1 MNKDKI
7 KEYMKA
13 KGLKMYQ
20 LSDILGLSEST
31 VYHVYLYNSNQDK
44 YEKVRDAID
53 DYTKA
58 K

>member
-7 KEYMKA
+7 KEYMKD

-20 LSDILGLSEST
+20 LSDILGVSEST
-31 VYHVYLYNSNQDK
+31 VYHTYLYNSSEEK
-44 YEKVRDAID
+44 YNKVKGAID
-53 DYTKA
+53 EYTQA